1 MLLTSPPS
9 LKHLLLSASWL
20 APPSNPENVP
30 QALPS
35 PRRRPRQPM
44 AFLAVYLAM
53 AAYLPGPHRHMTRIS
68 HSSCFSSRAF
78 RPGKQHHCLHP
89 AHAQGT
95 PAASLKERG
104 AQSIRRSPGLA
115 LQSTPK
121 NLHVPTRRQPTP
133 PPLLP
138 RWLYKLPP
146 GPLATPAIRP
156 WAAAEAVS
164 PLPESLCWL
173 LVTKS
178 GSQGDGNK

>member
-44 AFLAVYLAM
+44 AFLAVYLAT
-53 AAYLPGPHRHMTRIS
+53 AAYLPGPHRPMTRIS

-121 NLHVPTRRQPTP
+121 NLHAPTRRQPTP
-133 PPLLP
+133 PPSP
-138 RWLYKLPP
+138 AAMAVQTPTRSP
-146 GPLATPAIRP
+146 GHSCYPSR
-156 WAAAEAVS
+156 AAAEAVS